1 MRPPIRRPFSDLQ
14 NINLKF
20 FDDATS
26 ATAIDLKK
34 QLSPD
39 PEFRPRPLTS
49 NERSELILTKENNKL
64 QDDLKIL
71 KVFADI
77 NNFFKI
83 NHQKTKVMVFNT
95 SHKYLCPPELSL
107 IHNEYLEMVSSA

>member
-1 MRPPIRRPFSDLQ
+1 MSFEGSFSSPKELYSGYPAGCLLGGFLFIVKFNGALLRPPIKRPFSDLQ

-39 PEFRPRPLTS
+39 PEFRPRPLTL
-49 NERSELILTKENNKL
+49 NERLGLFL
-64 QDDLKIL
+64 
-71 KVFADI
+71 
-77 NNFFKI
+77 
-83 NHQKTKVMVFNT
+83 
-95 SHKYLCPPELSL
+95 
-107 IHNEYLEMVSSA
+107 